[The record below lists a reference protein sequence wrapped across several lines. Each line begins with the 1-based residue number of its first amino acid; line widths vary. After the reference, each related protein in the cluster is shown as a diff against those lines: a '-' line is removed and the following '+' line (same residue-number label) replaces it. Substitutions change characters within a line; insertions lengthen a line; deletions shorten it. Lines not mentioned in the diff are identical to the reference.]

1 MLTGGPVRGA
11 VGQLEYNSTR
21 QVAVD
26 VHGLDFQVAV
36 RARVVVRRSSAA
48 LLHGAR
54 SRPLN
59 VVIVILKNI

>member
-1 MLTGGPVRGA
+1 MLTVGPVRGA
-11 VGQLEYNSTR
+11 VGELDYNSAR
-21 QVAVD
+21 RVAVD
-26 VHGLDFQVAV
+26 VHGLGFQVAT